1 MRAFVSSVSSVGV
14 IAMLG
19 AMFVIVFVC
28 VRRAVKEMSFFGDA
42 AGSAVTFCVA
52 LLSILGLVRFFGPS
66 ETAATPTEAPGESGG
81 LLDFVVL
88 PYVALALT
96 ILLMLLLLPL
106 GKRLHGRELG
116 HLLGGWALKGTAGK
130 SKMQESD
137 YHQRETKPFAS
148 PVKRQI
154 TGRENGQTMKQSE
167 SGR

>member
-1 MRAFVSSVSSVGV
+1 MQAFVSSVSSVGV
-14 IAMLG
+14 MAMLG

-28 VRRAVKEMSFFGDA
+28 VRKTVKEMSFFGDA
-42 AGSAVTFCVA
+42 VGLAVTFCVA

-66 ETAATPTEAPGESGG
+66 DIVAAPAGEAGDSGG
-81 LLDFVVL
+81 LIDVVLL

-116 HLLGGWALKGTAGK
+116 HLLGGWTHKETAGK
-130 SKMQESD
+130 PKMQESD
-137 YHQRETKPFAS
+137 YYQRETKPFTS

-154 TGRENGQTMKQSE
+154 TGRENGQTMKQSK